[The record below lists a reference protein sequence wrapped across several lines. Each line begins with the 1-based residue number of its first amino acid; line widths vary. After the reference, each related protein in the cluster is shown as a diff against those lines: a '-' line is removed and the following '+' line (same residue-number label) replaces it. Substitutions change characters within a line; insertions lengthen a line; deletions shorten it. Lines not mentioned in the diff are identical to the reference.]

1 MSKKRSIG
9 EVLVLIRVQLGGIG
23 KLQFARLEL
32 GGKGKLQSARL
43 ELGGRGKLQFARLEL
58 GGSLLGVELRAL
70 LPGHQQLMDQVVM
83 AWWLALLVAVSWTT
97 LTAASTFCV
106 WLGKS

>member
-23 KLQFARLEL
+23 KLQF
-32 GGKGKLQSARL
+32 ARL

-83 AWWLALLVAVSWTT
+83 A
-97 LTAASTFCV
+97 
-106 WLGKS
+106 